1 MAAGVGPSS
10 TVARQTPV
18 RKHVAGDSDALIRA
32 TARIPDGFFLS
43 SSTAKSF
50 KEFGLLIRHPSY
62 RHALS
67 RSLPRRLTLSVT
79 IVGAGDSKDTIKF
92 SFS

>member
-32 TARIPDGFFLS
+32 TTRIPDGFFS
-43 SSTAKSF
+43 PSTTKSF
-50 KEFGLLIRHPSY
+50 E
-62 RHALS
+62 
-67 RSLPRRLTLSVT
+67 SLDR
-79 IVGAGDSKDTIKF
+79 
-92 SFS
+92 

>member
-32 TARIPDGFFLS
+32 TTRIPDGFFYPLRRRRVLRVWTADSSSLLS
-43 SSTAKSF
+43 SRAF
-50 KEFGLLIRHPSY
+50 
-62 RHALS
+62 ALAAQE
-67 RSLPRRLTLSVT
+67 
-79 IVGAGDSKDTIKF
+79 VGHYL
-92 SFS
+92 